1 MLYIGRFGVSRN
13 AMGTQ
18 NDCCFEVSKLK
29 ISTSF
34 SKTPIQLERDKMN
47 LIFSRKKNHSGGTR
61 LVQLLKISKFS
72 WLV

>member
-47 LIFSRKKNHSGGTR
+47 LIFPRKK
-61 LVQLLKISKFS
+61 KP
-72 WLV
+72 

>member
-13 AMGTQ
+13 AMRTQ

-47 LIFSRKKNHSGGTR
+47 LIFPRKK
-61 LVQLLKISKFS
+61 KP
-72 WLV
+72 